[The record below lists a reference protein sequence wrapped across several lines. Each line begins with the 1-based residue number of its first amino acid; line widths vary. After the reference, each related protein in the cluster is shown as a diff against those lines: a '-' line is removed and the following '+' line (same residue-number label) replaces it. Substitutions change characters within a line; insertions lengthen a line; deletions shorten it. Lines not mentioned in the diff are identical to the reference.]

1 VSAELA
7 KLRYLHLPRWTAAG
21 VLAVAIAVGLA
32 LLIFPPG
39 DPGKYAST
47 SSFAMNITLT
57 IAAIVFGVWIAT
69 LEFASGTW
77 QRTLT
82 AEPDRSAVLLA
93 KLTVLLLGLVGLGL
107 VAVGAT
113 IGLSDLAAAR
123 AGADVDQGDV
133 ARQVAAV
140 LPPAIAA
147 GVVGFGFGLLAGSM
161 GGGIAVAFAFVFVL
175 DGFLTQIPG
184 LGDWTFGTVTS
195 DIQAKIAGSGTAEHA
210 LLPSLLVALAWA
222 LAILAPGWW
231 RLLRQD
237 LK

>member
-1 VSAELA
+1 MSAELA
-7 KLRYLHLPRWTAAG
+7 KLRYLHLPRWTAAA
-21 VLAVAIAVGLA
+21 VLGAAVLVGLG
-32 LLIFPPG
+32 LLLFPPA
-39 DPGKYAST
+39 DPGRYAST
-47 SSFAMNITLT
+47 ASFAMNVTLT

-82 AEPDRSAVLLA
+82 AEPNRNAVLVA
-93 KLTVLLLGLVGLGL
+93 KLVVLLLAVAGLGL

-113 IGLSDLAAAR
+113 IGLSDLAASR
-123 AGADVDQGDV
+123 AGADVDQDDV

-140 LPPAIAA
+140 LPPAIIAA
-147 GVVGFGFGLLAGSM
+147 VVGFGFGLLSGSI
-161 GGGIAVAFAFVFVL
+161 GGGVAAAFAFVFVL
-175 DGFLTQIPG
+175 DGFLQQIPG
-184 LGDWTFGTVTS
+184 IGDWTFGMVTA
-195 DIQAKIAGSGTAEHA
+195 DVQAKIAGSGTADHA

-222 LAILAPGWW
+222 LVILAPGWL